1 MKSSTPHQFQLF
13 SLNQLT
19 ADHASLDMIGRFII
33 FDALN
38 PWVYQAMK
46 ARALEFLKYGDAK
59 IGIQCII
66 EDIRWHVWRKT
77 EGLESFKIN
86 NSFAPY
92 YARKLLAC
100 EDRLSGRI
108 EVRKMKIEFDYI
120 KERVIYHE
128 IIQDIKA
135 KHAGKSAK

>member
-1 MKSSTPHQFQLF
+1 MKTSTPHQFQLF
-13 SLNQLT
+13 RLNQLT
-19 ADHASLDMIGRFII
+19 DDHASLNMTGRFII

-59 IGIQCII
+59 IGIQCIV

-77 EGLESFKIN
+77 EGGESFKIN

-100 EDRLSGRI
+100 ECRLNGRI
-108 EVRKMKIEFDYI
+108 EVRKMKIDFSYFEAIAKYRGMVQ
-120 KERVIYHE
+120 E
-128 IIQDIKA
+128 IKA
-135 KHAGKSAK
+135 NQKRKSAK